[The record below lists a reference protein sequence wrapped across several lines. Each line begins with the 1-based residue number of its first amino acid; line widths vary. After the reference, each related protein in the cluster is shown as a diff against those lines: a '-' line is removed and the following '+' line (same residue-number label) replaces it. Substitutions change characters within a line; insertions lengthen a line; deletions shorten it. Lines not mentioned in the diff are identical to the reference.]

1 MKSGQGHSNI
11 PVTFEFSNSNS
22 DPSLPLTMI
31 QKYSIFPSCPHSS
44 HNCRLIVLH
53 VLHKKPTP
61 GCQQPAPS
69 GQRKQLGFLA
79 LNVAL
84 NSGCWERPVEL
95 SLADVRTPRRGRLR
109 KCRADRGRDEGRRL
123 CCVAGVLGESLA
135 SRGLY
140 SSAEDDAGLS

>member
-1 MKSGQGHSNI
+1 MKSGQGDSNI

-22 DPSLPLTMI
+22 DPSLPLTMT

-61 GCQQPAPS
+61 GCQQLAPT
-69 GQRKQLGFLA
+69 GRRKELGFLA

-84 NSGCWERPVEL
+84 NSGCWERAVEL
-95 SLADVRTPRRGRLR
+95 SLADVRTPPERKAEEAQGRKGGGMRGWRS
-109 KCRADRGRDEGRRL
+109 AVWL
-123 CCVAGVLGESLA
+123 CGWGPW
-135 SRGLY
+135 GFT
-140 SSAEDDAGLS
+140 GLSRYLLFG